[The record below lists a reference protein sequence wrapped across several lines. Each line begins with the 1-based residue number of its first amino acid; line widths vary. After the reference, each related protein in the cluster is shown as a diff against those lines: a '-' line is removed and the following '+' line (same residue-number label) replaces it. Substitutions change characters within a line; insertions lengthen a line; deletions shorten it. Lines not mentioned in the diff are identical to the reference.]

1 MSRIA
6 ALALNT
12 FREAVRNKVLYI
24 LLMFALLLL
33 ALTYFFSQGALH
45 EQLRV
50 IRDVGLV
57 GIEVIGALIAIF
69 IGVNL
74 VYKELDRKTVFALI
88 PKPIHRWEFVL
99 GKYAGMLVTLAVLM
113 AIMAATLFLVLWLGA
128 YVFGGDND
136 NATVLRAIVLVFGE
150 VAVITAVAV
159 LFSSFSSPIL
169 SGALTLGIFVVGHFT
184 PELRE
189 LIAKVESAP
198 LRVLLR
204 GAVRLFPDLHLFYVS
219 GSMVGGQVVSVH
231 GSYIDW
237 PYVALAGGYGALYGG
252 CAILLAMVIFSRRSS
267 RCASSGRRAASGG
280 RRRQRRATASSCI
293 SAAPRAC
300 TRRAIPTADV
310 PSTSWRRS
318 VATMRRARCP
328 RGANCARQSWRRARS
343 TRRIA
348 RSSTR
353 RTRTSPSSWPTP
365 KSPRARS
372 TCAKKRARGTP
383 RGSRKTKRRRWR
395 GRWSRSWA
403 WQRGSAAR
411 LASSCAASATTIA
424 CARASRSRGRP
435 ASPSGWRSSSSG

>member
-1 MSRIA
+1 VSRII

-99 GKYAGMLVTLAVLM
+99 GKYLGMLVTLAVLM
-113 AIMAATLFLVLWLGA
+113 AIMAVTLFVVLWLGA
-128 YVFGGDND
+128 MVFGGDND
-136 NATVLRAIVLVFGE
+136 DGTVLRAILLVFGE

-189 LIAKVESAP
+189 LIAKVASAP
-198 LRVLLR
+198 LRVVLR

-231 GSYIDW
+231 GAYVDWSYVGI
-237 PYVALAGGYGALYGG
+237 AGLYGALY
-252 CAILLAMVIFSRRSS
+252 CAAAIVLAMVIFARR
-267 RCASSGRRAASGG
+267 
-280 RRRQRRATASSCI
+280 
-293 SAAPRAC
+293 
-300 TRRAIPTADV
+300 DFV
-310 PSTSWRRS
+310 
-318 VATMRRARCP
+318 
-328 RGANCARQSWRRARS
+328 
-343 TRRIA
+343 
-348 RSSTR
+348 
-353 RTRTSPSSWPTP
+353 
-365 KSPRARS
+365 
-372 TCAKKRARGTP
+372 
-383 RGSRKTKRRRWR
+383 
-395 GRWSRSWA
+395 
-403 WQRGSAAR
+403 
-411 LASSCAASATTIA
+411 
-424 CARASRSRGRP
+424 
-435 ASPSGWRSSSSG
+435 